1 MSVLRKQVILT
12 IDKSHRRIVVT
23 GTDLTD
29 LMVLADITYTTT
41 GSGAVIIDLDD
52 LSAVEI
58 ACAVRHRPVRIQSRA
73 VAR

>member
-1 MSVLRKQVILT
+1 MSRFNEQAILT
-12 IDKSHRRIVVT
+12 IDKRRRRIVVT
-23 GTDLTD
+23 GTDLID

-41 GSGAVIIDLDD
+41 GSGAVVVSLDD
-52 LSAVEI
+52 LGDLEV

>member
-12 IDKSHRRIVVT
+12 IDKRRRRILVT
-23 GTDLTD
+23 GADLGDLTI
-29 LMVLADITYTTT
+29 LADIPHTTT
-41 GSGAVIIDLDD
+41 RSGAVVVSLDD
-52 LSAVEI
+52 LGDLEV